1 MKTKIIL
8 FTVLLLEC
16 LFSCIPEK
24 IDVVKLNS
32 SDTIQNIKNIEN
44 RPNLSIGDTCIV
56 EEHWFSFCN
65 DINYPSIYT
74 VLTKEEAQKR
84 LKTQFA
90 IFMLGNESRS
100 LKRVSE
106 GFVYHQAIVIA
117 KY

>member
-1 MKTKIIL
+1 MKTKIVL
-8 FTVLLLEC
+8 FVVLLLGC

-32 SDTIQNIKNIEN
+32 SDTILNIKNIEN

-56 EEHWFSFCN
+56 EEHWFSFFN
-65 DINYPSIYT
+65 GANYPSIYT
-74 VLTKEEAQKR
+74 VLTKEESEKR

-90 IFMLGNESRS
+90 LFMLGRED
-100 LKRVSE
+100 KPKGASE
-106 GFVYHQAIVIA
+106 GFTYHKAIVIA